1 MKVPS
6 DALKSYAKRPVSS
19 LSYASENIT
28 KNPALRRRKKP
39 LPRRNARC
47 DECVILSSG
56 LIGLEVLS
64 EVMELKAEIQ
74 EAVKQSMKS
83 GDRVTLSTLRLL
95 LSAVH
100 NEEIRVRGELSKED
114 IQRTITTL
122 CKQRTEAID
131 LYRKG
136 GREDLAQK
144 EEAEFAVLKRFLP
157 EQLTEEEVK
166 NLIQACIAEAGAKGV
181 QDLGKVMKLVMPKV
195 AGRSDGKRVNE
206 LAKGLLAG

>member
-1 MKVPS
+1 
-6 DALKSYAKRPVSS
+6 
-19 LSYASENIT
+19 
-28 KNPALRRRKKP
+28 
-39 LPRRNARC
+39 
-47 DECVILSSG
+47 
-56 LIGLEVLS
+56 
-64 EVMELKAEIQ
+64 MELKAEIQ
-74 EAVKQSMKS
+74 ERVKQSMKS

-100 NEEIRVRGELSKED
+100 NEEIRVRKELSQED

-136 GREDLAQK
+136 GREDLAKQ
-144 EEAEFAVLKRFLP
+144 EEAELAVLKRFLP
-157 EQLTEEEVK
+157 QQLTEEEVK
-166 NLIQACIAEAGAKGV
+166 SLIQACIAESGAHGV

-206 LAKGLLAG
+206 LAKGLLAE